1 MLLRHSRAELA
12 LFHYLKDKFLI
23 AKRGLNY
30 EGGVKMSQIG
40 IIMGSDS
47 DYQVMEEALE
57 VLRQFEVSFDVI
69 ISSAQ
74 RTLERT
80 VNWVKGFETQG
91 GKLIIAAA
99 GLAAHLPGVV
109 AGATILPVIG
119 VPMSSGALE
128 GIDALYSIVQ
138 MPTGIPVATVG
149 IGAARNAALLA
160 VQILT
165 IQDRALRIKVKDY
178 RAQMLK
184 DIEAKDEALQIQLS
198 EVS

>member
-1 MLLRHSRAELA
+1 M
-12 LFHYLKDKFLI
+12 
-23 AKRGLNY
+23 N
-30 EGGVKMSQIG
+30 QIG
-40 IIMGSDS
+40 VIMGSDS

-80 VNWVKGFETQG
+80 INWVKGFEIQG

-138 MPTGIPVATVG
+138 MPIGIPVATVG

-165 IQDRALRIKVKDY
+165 IQDGALRIKVKDY
-178 RAQMLK
+178 RTQMLK
-184 DIEAKDEALQIQLS
+184 DIEAKDEALQKQLS
-198 EVS
+198 EAS

>member
-1 MLLRHSRAELA
+1 MSH
-12 LFHYLKDKFLI
+12 I
-23 AKRGLNY
+23 
-30 EGGVKMSQIG
+30 GV
-40 IIMGSDS
+40 IMGSDS

-57 VLRQFEVSFDVI
+57 VLREFEVPFEVI
-69 ISSAQ
+69 ISSPQ
-74 RTLERT
+74 RTLKRT
-80 VNWVKGFETQG
+80 VDWAKMFEAQG

-109 AGATILPVIG
+109 AGATSLPVIG

-138 MPTGIPVATVG
+138 MPPGIPVATVG

-165 IQDRALRIKVKDY
+165 IQDPVLSGKVKVY
-178 RAQMLK
+178 RTQMLK
-184 DIEAKDEALQIQLS
+184 DIEAKDEALQKQLS
-198 EVS
+198 AGD

>member
-1 MLLRHSRAELA
+1 M
-12 LFHYLKDKFLI
+12 
-23 AKRGLNY
+23 N
-30 EGGVKMSQIG
+30 QIG
-40 IIMGSDS
+40 VIMGSDS

-57 VLRQFEVSFDVI
+57 ILRQFDVSFDVI

-80 VNWVKGFETQG
+80 INWVKGFESQG

-165 IQDRALRIKVKDY
+165 IQDKTLRVKVKDY

-184 DIEAKDEALQIQLS
+184 DIEAKDEALQKQLS
-198 EVS
+198 EAS

>member
-1 MLLRHSRAELA
+1 M
-12 LFHYLKDKFLI
+12 K
-23 AKRGLNY
+23 
-30 EGGVKMSQIG
+30 QIG
-40 IIMGSDS
+40 VIMGSDS

-57 VLRQFEVSFDVI
+57 VLQQFEVPFEVI

-74 RTLERT
+74 RTLKRT
-80 VNWVKGFETQG
+80 VDWVKGFEAQG

-109 AGATILPVIG
+109 SGATSLPVIG
-119 VPMSSGALE
+119 VPMNGGAME

-138 MPTGIPVATVG
+138 MPPGIPVATVG

-160 VQILT
+160 VQILAS
-165 IQDRALRIKVKDY
+165 QDKPLSMKVKEY

-184 DIEAKDEALQIQLS
+184 DIEAKDEALQKRLS
-198 EVS
+198 

>member
-1 MLLRHSRAELA
+1 MM
-12 LFHYLKDKFLI
+12 K
-23 AKRGLNY
+23 
-30 EGGVKMSQIG
+30 QIG

-47 DYQVMEEALE
+47 DYQVMEEAME
-57 VLRQFEVSFDVI
+57 VLRQFGVSFDVI

-80 VNWVKGFETQG
+80 INWVKGFEAQG

-99 GLAAHLPGVV
+99 GLAAHLPGIV

-119 VPMSSGALE
+119 VPMNSGALE

-178 RAQMLK
+178 RSQMLK

-198 EVS
+198 AVS

>member
-1 MLLRHSRAELA
+1 M
-12 LFHYLKDKFLI
+12 
-23 AKRGLNY
+23 N
-30 EGGVKMSQIG
+30 QIG
-40 IIMGSDS
+40 VIMGSDS

-57 VLRQFEVSFDVI
+57 VLRQFEVPFEVI

-74 RTLERT
+74 RTLKRT
-80 VNWVKGFETQG
+80 VDWVKGFEDQG

-109 AGATILPVIG
+109 AAATILPVIG
-119 VPMSSGALE
+119 VPMSSGAME

-138 MPTGIPVATVG
+138 MPSGIPVATVG

-165 IQDRALRIKVKDY
+165 IQDPALSLKVKDY
-178 RAQMLK
+178 RTLMLK
-184 DIEAKDEALQIQLS
+184 DIEAKDEALQKRIS
-198 EVS
+198 EGN

>member
-1 MLLRHSRAELA
+1 
-12 LFHYLKDKFLI
+12 
-23 AKRGLNY
+23 
-30 EGGVKMSQIG
+30 MSQVG
-40 IIMGSDS
+40 VIMGSDS

-57 VLRQFEVSFDVI
+57 VLQQFEVPFEVI
-69 ISSAQ
+69 ISSPQ
-74 RTLERT
+74 RTLKRT
-80 VNWVKGFETQG
+80 VDWVKGFEAQG

-119 VPMSSGALE
+119 VPMSSGAME

-138 MPTGIPVATVG
+138 MPPGIPVATVG
-149 IGAARNAALLA
+149 IGAARNAAMLA

-165 IQDRALRIKVKDY
+165 IQDKPLSLKVKDN

-184 DIEAKDEALQIQLS
+184 DIEAKDEALQKRLS
-198 EVS
+198 ATSL

>member
-1 MLLRHSRAELA
+1 
-12 LFHYLKDKFLI
+12 
-23 AKRGLNY
+23 
-30 EGGVKMSQIG
+30 MSQIG
-40 IIMGSDS
+40 VIMGSDS

-57 VLRQFEVSFDVI
+57 VLRQFEVPFEVI

-74 RTLERT
+74 RTLKRT
-80 VNWVKGFETQG
+80 VDWVKGFEAQG

-109 AGATILPVIG
+109 AAATILPVIG
-119 VPMSSGALE
+119 VPMSSGAME

-138 MPTGIPVATVG
+138 MPAGIPVGTVG

-165 IQDRALRIKVKDY
+165 IQDSALRVKVKDY

-184 DIEAKDEALQIQLS
+184 DIEANDEALQKQLS
-198 EVS
+198 KEN

>member
-1 MLLRHSRAELA
+1 
-12 LFHYLKDKFLI
+12 
-23 AKRGLNY
+23 
-30 EGGVKMSQIG
+30 MSQIG
-40 IIMGSDS
+40 VIMGSDS

-57 VLRQFEVSFDVI
+57 VLRQFEVPFEVI

-74 RTLERT
+74 RTLKRT
-80 VNWVKGFETQG
+80 VDWVKGFEAQG

-109 AGATILPVIG
+109 AAATILPVIG
-119 VPMSSGALE
+119 VPMSSGAME

-138 MPTGIPVATVG
+138 MPTGIPVGTVG

-165 IQDRALRIKVKDY
+165 IQDSALRVKVKDY

-184 DIEAKDEALQIQLS
+184 DIEAKDEVLQKQLS
-198 EVS
+198 KEN

>member
-1 MLLRHSRAELA
+1 
-12 LFHYLKDKFLI
+12 
-23 AKRGLNY
+23 
-30 EGGVKMSQIG
+30 MSQIG
-40 IIMGSDS
+40 VIMGSDS

-57 VLRQFEVSFDVI
+57 ILRQFEVPFEVI

-74 RTLERT
+74 RTLKRT
-80 VNWVKGFETQG
+80 VDWVKGFEAQG

-109 AGATILPVIG
+109 AAATILPVIG
-119 VPMSSGALE
+119 VPMSSGAME

-138 MPTGIPVATVG
+138 MPSGIPVATVG

-165 IQDRALRIKVKDY
+165 IHDPVLTLKVKDY
-178 RAQMLK
+178 RTQMLK
-184 DIEAKDEALQIQLS
+184 DIEAKDEALQKRLTNGN
-198 EVS
+198 

>member
-1 MLLRHSRAELA
+1 M
-12 LFHYLKDKFLI
+12 
-23 AKRGLNY
+23 N
-30 EGGVKMSQIG
+30 QIG
-40 IIMGSDS
+40 VIMGSDS

-57 VLRQFEVSFDVI
+57 VLRQFDVSFDVI

-74 RTLERT
+74 RTLART

-109 AGATILPVIG
+109 AGATVLPVIG

-138 MPTGIPVATVG
+138 MPSGIPVATVG

-165 IQDRALRIKVKDY
+165 IQDKVLRLKVKDY
-178 RAQMLK
+178 RAQMLQ
-184 DIEAKDEALQIQLS
+184 DIEAKDEALQRKLS